1 MGGATLLQSAKEAQ
15 GTAYPSGPDQSGWMG
30 GLVLGITVLPV
41 AAPWCRQNFLSD
53 FWRCAML
60 KLRFVVFGLAVMICS
75 GAFAQTYDVIIRGGH
90 VIDGAGNPWM
100 KADVGIR
107 AGQIVRIGRLDSG
120 QALRVIDA
128 TGQVVTPGFIDMHT
142 HSEYSLLYDGNAQS
156 KIRQGVTTE
165 VVGEAT
171 SPGPIEGPAVGQA
184 KEMLRR
190 YNVDLTWNTLDGYFK
205 RLSKSGTSVNVASYV
220 SSCQVRY
227 DVVGHENRSPSGEE
241 LEKMRQLIGS
251 TMEQGAFGLTNAIE
265 ATCGYAKTDELIELA
280 KVVSRYG
287 GIYATHVRGE
297 GDTILDS
304 VREAIE
310 IGEKANVPVE
320 IFHLK
325 VAGKN
330 NWGRMPEVVGL
341 IEAARARGVDINAN
355 QYPYIAANHPMLPL
369 LPPWALEGGVDK
381 TMERLRDPQLRS
393 RMKRDIENGM
403 HGWDDNKVQQS
414 GGWRGVVIGGMQT
427 EKNAALAG
435 KTLEEL
441 GTIRGKDPADAFFDL
456 LLEEHGQ
463 VMCILFMM
471 NEKDVQTALRE
482 PWLDIASDGSSLSTE
497 GLLAAGHPH
506 PRNYGTFPRIL
517 GHYVRDEKVLTLED
531 AVRRMTS
538 LSAQRLGL
546 KDRGLLREGYWADV
560 VVFDPNRIIDR
571 ATFSSP
577 KQYPDGINYV
587 LVNGHVVI
595 DRGNHTGERPGV
607 VLRGPGFKGPQ

>member
-1 MGGATLLQSAKEAQ
+1 
-15 GTAYPSGPDQSGWMG
+15 
-30 GLVLGITVLPV
+30 
-41 AAPWCRQNFLSD
+41 
-53 FWRCAML
+53 ML
-60 KLRFVVFGLAVMICS
+60 KLRPLLFILAVMTCPSAI
-75 GAFAQTYDVIIRGGH
+75 AQTYDVIIRSGH
-90 VIDGAGNPWM
+90 VIDGAGNPWI
-100 KADVGIR
+100 KADIGIS
-107 AGQIVRIGRLDSG
+107 GGHIVRIGRLDDA
-120 QALRVIDA
+120 QASRVIDA

-142 HSEYSLLYDGNAQS
+142 HSEYPLLYDGNAQS

-171 SPGPIEGPAVGQA
+171 SPGPIEGPAIAQA

-190 YNVDLTWNTLDGYFK
+190 YNIDLTWNTLEGYFQ
-205 RLSKSGTSVNVASYV
+205 RLSKTGTSVNVASYV

-227 DVVGHENRSPSGEE
+227 DVIGYENRPPNGDE
-241 LEKMRQLIGS
+241 LEKMRQLVAS

-265 ATCGYAKTDELIELA
+265 ATCGYARTDELIELA

-297 GDTILDS
+297 GDGVLDA

-310 IGEKANVPVE
+310 IGEKANIPVE

-330 NWGRMPEVVGL
+330 NWGRMPEVVTL
-341 IEAARARGVDINAN
+341 IDSARARGVDINAN

-381 TMERLRDPQLRS
+381 TMERLRDPQLRA
-393 RMKRDIENGM
+393 RMKQDIENGLP
-403 HGWDDNKVQQS
+403 GWRDNKIQQS
-414 GGWRGVVIGGMQT
+414 SGWQGVVIGGTQS
-427 EKNAALAG
+427 EKNASVGG

-441 GTIRGKDPADAFFDL
+441 GRIRGKDPANAFFDL

-471 NEKDVQTALRE
+471 NEKDVQIAMHE

-506 PRNYGTFPRIL
+506 PRSYGTFPRIL
-517 GHYVRDEKVLTLED
+517 GHYVREEKVLTLED

-538 LSAQRLGL
+538 LGAQRLGL
-546 KDRGLLREGYWADV
+546 EDRGLLREGYWADV
-560 VVFDPNRIIDR
+560 VVFDTNRIIDR

-577 KQYPDGINYV
+577 KQYPEGIDYV

-595 DRGNHTGERPGV
+595 DGGKHTGERTGMA
-607 VLRGPGFKGPQ
+607 LRGPGYRGAQKH

>member
-1 MGGATLLQSAKEAQ
+1 
-15 GTAYPSGPDQSGWMG
+15 
-30 GLVLGITVLPV
+30 
-41 AAPWCRQNFLSD
+41 
-53 FWRCAML
+53 
-60 KLRFVVFGLAVMICS
+60 
-75 GAFAQTYDVIIRGGH
+75 
-90 VIDGAGNPWM
+90 
-100 KADVGIR
+100 
-107 AGQIVRIGRLDSG
+107 
-120 QALRVIDA
+120 
-128 TGQVVTPGFIDMHT
+128 
-142 HSEYSLLYDGNAQS
+142 
-156 KIRQGVTTE
+156 
-165 VVGEAT
+165 
-171 SPGPIEGPAVGQA
+171 
-184 KEMLRR
+184 MLRR
-190 YNVDLTWNTLDGYFK
+190 FNIDLTWNTLDGYFQ
-205 RLSKSGTSVNVASYV
+205 RLSKTGTSVNVASYV

-227 DVVGHENRSPSGEE
+227 DVIGYENRPPNGEE
-241 LEKMRQLIGS
+241 LEKMRQLVAS

-265 ATCGYAKTDELIELA
+265 ATCGYGKTDELIELA

-297 GDTILDS
+297 GDTILGS

-310 IGEKANVPVE
+310 IGEEAKVPVE

-381 TMERLRDPQLRS
+381 TMERLRDTQLRS

-403 HGWDDNKVQQS
+403 HGWDDNKIQQS
-414 GGWRGVVIGGMQT
+414 GGYQGVVIGGMQT

-441 GTIRGKDPADAFFDL
+441 GTIRGKDPAEAFFDL

-482 PWLDIASDGSSLSTE
+482 PWLDIASDGSSLSTD

-517 GHYVRDEKVLTLED
+517 GHYVRDEKVLTLEE

-546 KDRGLLREGYWADV
+546 NDRGLLREGYWADV
-560 VVFDPNRIIDR
+560 VVFDPKRIIDR

-595 DRGNHTGERPGV
+595 DSGNHTGERPGV
-607 VLRGPGFKGPQ
+607 VLRGPGYRGPK

>member
-1 MGGATLLQSAKEAQ
+1 
-15 GTAYPSGPDQSGWMG
+15 
-30 GLVLGITVLPV
+30 
-41 AAPWCRQNFLSD
+41 
-53 FWRCAML
+53 ML
-60 KLRFVVFGLAVMICS
+60 KLRLLVFGLAVTICS
-75 GAFAQTYDVIIRGGH
+75 EAFAQTYDIIIRGGH
-90 VIDGAGNPWM
+90 VIDGAGNPWIET
-100 KADVGIR
+100 DVGIR
-107 AGQIVRIGRLDSG
+107 GGRIVRVGRLDSK

-142 HSEYSLLYDGNAQS
+142 HSEYPLLYDGNAQS

-184 KEMLRR
+184 KVMLKR
-190 YNVDLTWNTLDGYFK
+190 YNVDLTWNTLDGYFQ
-205 RLSKSGTSVNVASYV
+205 RLSKTGTSVNVASYV

-227 DVVGHENRSPSGEE
+227 DVIGYENRPPSGEE
-241 LEKMRQLIGS
+241 LEKMRQLVAS

-265 ATCGYAKTDELIELA
+265 AKCGYAKTDELIELA

-330 NWGRMPEVVGL
+330 NWGRMPEVIRL
-341 IEAARARGVDINAN
+341 IESARARGVDINAN

-393 RMKRDIENGM
+393 RMKQEIEDGL

-414 GGWRGVVIGGMQT
+414 GGWQGVVIGGMQT
-427 EKNAALAG
+427 EKNAVLAG

-482 PWLDIASDGSSLSTE
+482 PWLDIASDGSSLSIE

-560 VVFDPNRIIDR
+560 VVFDPNRVIDK

-577 KQYPDGINYV
+577 KQYPEGINYV

-595 DRGNHTGERPGV
+595 DQGSHTGERPGV
-607 VLRGPGFKGPQ
+607 VLRGPAFRGSQ

>member
-1 MGGATLLQSAKEAQ
+1 MVKLGSLLFA
-15 GTAYPSGPDQSGWMG
+15 
-30 GLVLGITVLPV
+30 
-41 AAPWCRQNFLSD
+41 
-53 FWRCAML
+53 
-60 KLRFVVFGLAVMICS
+60 LAVMTCP

-90 VIDGAGNPWM
+90 VIDGAGNPWI
-100 KADVGIR
+100 KADVGVR
-107 AGQIVRIGRLDSG
+107 AGRIVRVGRLNDAH
-120 QALRVIDA
+120 ALKVIDA
-128 TGQVVTPGFIDMHT
+128 TGQVVAPGFIDMHT
-142 HSEYSLLYDGNAQS
+142 HSEYPLLYDGNAQS

-171 SPGPIEGPAVGQA
+171 SPGPIQGPAVGQA

-190 YNVDLTWNTLDGYFK
+190 YDVDLTWNTLDGYFQQ
-205 RLSKSGTSVNVASYV
+205 LSKTGTSVNVASYV

-227 DVVGHENRSPSGEE
+227 DVIGYENRAPSGEE
-241 LEKMRQLIGS
+241 LEKMRQLVAS

-330 NWGRMPEVVGL
+330 NWGRMPEIVGL

-355 QYPYIAANHPMLPL
+355 QYPYVAANHPMLPL

-393 RMKRDIENGM
+393 RMKRDIENGT

-414 GGWRGVVIGGMQT
+414 GGWQGVVIGGMQT
-427 EKNAALAG
+427 EKNASLAG

-463 VMCILFMM
+463 AMCILFMM

-482 PWLDIASDGSSLSTE
+482 PWLDIASDGASLSTE

-517 GHYVRDEKVLTLED
+517 GHYVRDEKVLTLEE

-595 DRGNHTGERPGV
+595 DRGNHTGERPGA
-607 VLRGPGFKGPQ
+607 VLRGPGFRGPQ

>member
-1 MGGATLLQSAKEAQ
+1 
-15 GTAYPSGPDQSGWMG
+15 
-30 GLVLGITVLPV
+30 
-41 AAPWCRQNFLSD
+41 
-53 FWRCAML
+53 ML
-60 KLRFVVFGLAVMICS
+60 KLRLVIFGFAVMICS

-90 VIDGAGNPWM
+90 VIDGAGNPWI

-107 AGQIVRIGRLDSG
+107 EGRILRIGHLDSE

-142 HSEYSLLYDGNAQS
+142 HSEYPLLYDGNAQS

-184 KEMLRR
+184 KEILRR
-190 YNVDLTWNTLDGYFK
+190 YNLDLTWNTLDGYFQ
-205 RLSKSGTSVNVASYV
+205 RLSKAGTSVNVASYV

-227 DVVGHENRSPSGEE
+227 DVIGYENRPPSGEE
-241 LEKMRQLIGS
+241 LEKMRQLVAS

-297 GDTILDS
+297 GDTILGS

-330 NWGRMPEVVGL
+330 NWGRMPKVVVL
-341 IEAARARGVDINAN
+341 IETARARGVDINAN

-403 HGWDDNKVQQS
+403 RGWDDNKVQQS
-414 GGWRGVVIGGMQT
+414 GGWQGVVIGGMQT

-441 GTIRGKDPADAFFDL
+441 GTIRGKDPANAFFDL
-456 LLEEHGQ
+456 LIEEHGQ

-482 PWLDIASDGSSLSTE
+482 PWLDIASDGSSLSSE

-560 VVFDPNRIIDR
+560 VVFDPNRITDR

-607 VLRGPGFKGPQ
+607 VLRGPGFRGPQ

>member
-1 MGGATLLQSAKEAQ
+1 
-15 GTAYPSGPDQSGWMG
+15 
-30 GLVLGITVLPV
+30 
-41 AAPWCRQNFLSD
+41 
-53 FWRCAML
+53 ML
-60 KLRFVVFGLAVMICS
+60 KLRLVVFSLAVTICS
-75 GAFAQTYDVIIRGGH
+75 SAFAQTYDVIIRGGH
-90 VIDGAGNPWM
+90 VIDGAGNPWVN
-100 KADVGIR
+100 ADLAIR
-107 AGQIVRIGRLDSG
+107 GGRIVRIGRLDS
-120 QALRVIDA
+120 ARASRVIDA

-142 HSEYSLLYDGNAQS
+142 HSEYPLLYDGNAQS

-190 YNVDLTWNTLDGYFK
+190 YNLDLTWNTLDGYFH
-205 RLSKSGTSVNVASYV
+205 RLSKTGTSVNVASYV
-220 SSCQVRY
+220 SSCQIRY
-227 DVVGHENRSPSGEE
+227 DVIGYENRPPTADE
-241 LEKMRQLIGS
+241 LEKMRHLVAS

-280 KVVSRYG
+280 KEVSRYG

-310 IGEKANVPVE
+310 IGQKANIPVE

-341 IEAARARGVDINAN
+341 IEAARTRGLDVNAN
-355 QYPYIAANHPMLPL
+355 QYPYIAAYHPMLPL
-369 LPPWALEGGVDK
+369 LPTWALEGGVDK
-381 TMERLRDPQLRS
+381 TMERLRDPQLRA
-393 RMKRDIENGM
+393 RMKEDIENGLP
-403 HGWDDNKVQQS
+403 GWDDNKVQQS
-414 GGWRGVVIGGMQT
+414 GGWQRVVIAGTRT
-427 EKNAALAG
+427 EKNLSLAG
-435 KTLEEL
+435 MTLEEL
-441 GTIRGKDPADAFFDL
+441 GRARHEDPAKAFFDL
-456 LLEEHGQ
+456 LLDEHGQ
-463 VMCILFMM
+463 IFCMLFMM

-482 PWLDIASDGSSLSTE
+482 PWVDIASDGSSLSTE

-538 LSAQRLGL
+538 LSAQRLRL
-546 KDRGLLREGYWADV
+546 KDRGLIREGYWADV
-560 VVFDPNRIIDR
+560 VVFDPNRIIDK

-577 KQYPDGINYV
+577 KQYPEGINYV

-595 DRGNHTGERPGV
+595 DRGNHTGERPGMA
-607 VLRGPGFKGPQ
+607 LRGPGYTGSQ